1 LKIKNSYT
9 SKVFFFLIISFLKR
23 ICWPKKNQIYKTQE
37 QDLQKGN
44 LQKIKIKNKKKGKKI
59 AYFVFTNAFNFL
71 GFNLAS
77 MHACSQAYFP
87 LLDFLNQVK
96 HF

>member
-1 LKIKNSYT
+1 MWWS
-9 SKVFFFLIISFLKR
+9 
-23 ICWPKKNQIYKTQE
+23 KKNQIYKTQE

-44 LQKIKIKNKKKGKKI
+44 LQKIKIKNKKKREKVTYI
-59 AYFVFTNAFNFL
+59 VFTNVFNFM

-87 LLDFLNQVK
+87 LLDFLSQVR